1 MNKQRKI
8 IVTQALPYANASLHL
23 GHILEAVQTDIW
35 VRFQNQVGNECLF
48 FCADDTHGTPVM
60 LKAKELNIS
69 PEELVSKVRAEHM
82 ATYGAYDI
90 NFTNYHTTHSDENKK
105 FSELIYKSALENNL
119 IIKKTVNQYYD
130 ESEGMFLSDRFIKG
144 VCPKCSAE
152 NQYGDGCEVC
162 GATYEPRDL
171 LNPVSTLTNT
181 IPVLKDSEH
190 IFFDLPQKE
199 SMLKSFLEKVNIQ
212 SAIKNKL
219 NEWLEDLK
227 PWDISRDAPY
237 FGFKIPNEKD
247 KYFYVWLD
255 APIGYIASI
264 DNWANSNN
272 KSINDYWSNDSEY
285 EIIHFIGKDIAYFHG
300 LFWPATLDSANFKLP
315 DSIFVHGFLTVN
327 GEKMSKSKGTGIKTD
342 TFAKHCDPEMLRY
355 YFAAKLNDKVED
367 IDLNLEDFTQRINS
381 DLVGKYLNILSRSST
396 FIQKN
401 KGLLSNDIDK
411 QLINTV
417 LDNAKQIQEYF
428 EQRQYSKAIRLIM
441 DMADLTNKYINDKTP
456 WKLENEEATFVATT
470 AINAFRILSIYLN
483 PVVPKLT
490 EAAFK
495 SLGIETQTYMSLK
508 DKLISNKLEKYT
520 PLLTRM
526 EPLTLDQFNEEEN
539 NMPNDENSDDM
550 NTINIKQFSDVELRV
565 ARIISAEDIEEA
577 DKLIKLTLSVGDLGQ
592 KTVFAGIKSAYSKDD
607 LADKMVVLV
616 YNLAPR
622 KMKFGI
628 SEGMV
633 LASSDDN
640 GGIFLIS
647 PDKGAKE
654 GQRVK

>member
-1 MNKQRKI
+1 M
-8 IVTQALPYANASLHL
+8 HL

-171 LNPVSTLTNT
+171 LNPISTLTNT

-401 KGLLSNDIDK
+401 KGLLSNDIDE

-428 EQRQYSKAIRLIM
+428 ELRQYSKAIRLIM

>member
-1 MNKQRKI
+1 
-8 IVTQALPYANASLHL
+8 
-23 GHILEAVQTDIW
+23 
-35 VRFQNQVGNECLF
+35 
-48 FCADDTHGTPVM
+48 M
-60 LKAKELNIS
+60 LKAKELDIS

-82 ATYGAYDI
+82 ATYEAYDI

-130 ESEGMFLSDRFIKG
+130 ETEGMFLSDRFIKG

-171 LNPVSTLTNT
+171 LNPISTLTNT
-181 IPVLKDSEH
+181 IPILKDSEH

-212 SAIKNKL
+212 SPIKNKL

-401 KGLLSNDIDK
+401 KGLLSNDIDEG
-411 QLINTV
+411 LVNTV

-428 EQRQYSKAIRLIM
+428 ELRQYSKAIRLIM

-483 PVVPKLT
+483 PVLPKLT

-495 SLGIETQTYMSLK
+495 SLGIKTQTYKSLM
-508 DKLISNKLEKYT
+508 DKLISSKLEKYT

-550 NTINIKQFSDVELRV
+550 NTIDIKQFSDVELRV

>member
-1 MNKQRKI
+1 
-8 IVTQALPYANASLHL
+8 LHL

-60 LKAKELNIS
+60 LKAKELDIS

-171 LNPVSTLTNT
+171 LNPISTLTNT

-401 KGLLSNDIDK
+401 KGLLSNDIDEE
-411 QLINTV
+411 LINTV

-428 EQRQYSKAIRLIM
+428 ELRQYSKAIRLIM

-550 NTINIKQFSDVELRV
+550 NTIDIKQFSDVELRV

>member
-1 MNKQRKI
+1 
-8 IVTQALPYANASLHL
+8 
-23 GHILEAVQTDIW
+23 
-35 VRFQNQVGNECLF
+35 
-48 FCADDTHGTPVM
+48 M
-60 LKAKELNIS
+60 LKAKELDIS

-171 LNPVSTLTNT
+171 LNPISTLTNT

-237 FGFKIPNEKD
+237 FVFKIPNEKD

-401 KGLLSNDIDK
+401 KGLLSNDIDEE
-411 QLINTV
+411 LINTV

-428 EQRQYSKAIRLIM
+428 ELRQYSKAIRLIM

-550 NTINIKQFSDVELRV
+550 NTIDIKQFSDVELRV

>member
-1 MNKQRKI
+1 
-8 IVTQALPYANASLHL
+8 
-23 GHILEAVQTDIW
+23 
-35 VRFQNQVGNECLF
+35 
-48 FCADDTHGTPVM
+48 M
-60 LKAKELNIS
+60 LKAKELDIS

-171 LNPVSTLTNT
+171 LNPISTLTNT

-401 KGLLSNDIDK
+401 KGLLSNDIDEE
-411 QLINTV
+411 LINTV

-428 EQRQYSKAIRLIM
+428 ELRQYSKAIRLIM

>member
-1 MNKQRKI
+1 M
-8 IVTQALPYANASLHL
+8 HL

-171 LNPVSTLTNT
+171 LNPISTLTNT

-247 KYFYVWLD
+247 KYFYVWFD
-255 APIGYIASI
+255 ATIGYIASI

-401 KGLLSNDIDK
+401 KGLLSNDIDE

>member
-1 MNKQRKI
+1 
-8 IVTQALPYANASLHL
+8 
-23 GHILEAVQTDIW
+23 
-35 VRFQNQVGNECLF
+35 
-48 FCADDTHGTPVM
+48 M
-60 LKAKELNIS
+60 LKAKELDIS

-171 LNPVSTLTNT
+171 LNPISTLTNT

-401 KGLLSNDIDK
+401 KGLLSNDIDEE
-411 QLINTV
+411 LINTV

-428 EQRQYSKAIRLIM
+428 ELRQYSKAIRLIM

-550 NTINIKQFSDVELRV
+550 NTIDIKQFSDVELRV

>member
-1 MNKQRKI
+1 
-8 IVTQALPYANASLHL
+8 
-23 GHILEAVQTDIW
+23 
-35 VRFQNQVGNECLF
+35 
-48 FCADDTHGTPVM
+48 M
-60 LKAKELNIS
+60 LKAKELDIS

-82 ATYGAYDI
+82 STYEAYDI

-171 LNPVSTLTNT
+171 LNPISTLTNT

-401 KGLLSNDIDK
+401 KGLLSNDIDE

-428 EQRQYSKAIRLIM
+428 EVRQYSKAIRLIM

-550 NTINIKQFSDVELRV
+550 NTIDIKQFSDVELRV

>member
-1 MNKQRKI
+1 
-8 IVTQALPYANASLHL
+8 
-23 GHILEAVQTDIW
+23 
-35 VRFQNQVGNECLF
+35 
-48 FCADDTHGTPVM
+48 M
-60 LKAKELNIS
+60 LKAKELDIS

-82 ATYGAYDI
+82 ATYEAYDI

-171 LNPVSTLTNT
+171 LNPISTLTNT
-181 IPVLKDSEH
+181 TPKLKDSEH

-401 KGLLSNDIDK
+401 KGLLSNDIDEE
-411 QLINTV
+411 LINTV

-428 EQRQYSKAIRLIM
+428 ELRQYSKAIRLIM

-550 NTINIKQFSDVELRV
+550 NTIDIKQFSDVELRV

>member
-1 MNKQRKI
+1 
-8 IVTQALPYANASLHL
+8 
-23 GHILEAVQTDIW
+23 
-35 VRFQNQVGNECLF
+35 
-48 FCADDTHGTPVM
+48 M
-60 LKAKELNIS
+60 LKAKELDIS

-82 ATYGAYDI
+82 ATYEAYDI

-171 LNPVSTLTNT
+171 LNPISTLTNT

-227 PWDISRDAPY
+227 PWDISSDAPY

-401 KGLLSNDIDK
+401 KGLLSNDIDEE
-411 QLINTV
+411 LINTV

-428 EQRQYSKAIRLIM
+428 ELRQYSKAIRLIM

-539 NMPNDENSDDM
+539 NMPNDEKSDDM
-550 NTINIKQFSDVELRV
+550 NTIDIKQFSDVELRV

-654 GQRVK
+654 GQRVKWKKLI

>member
-1 MNKQRKI
+1 
-8 IVTQALPYANASLHL
+8 
-23 GHILEAVQTDIW
+23 
-35 VRFQNQVGNECLF
+35 
-48 FCADDTHGTPVM
+48 M
-60 LKAKELNIS
+60 LKAKELDIS

-82 ATYGAYDI
+82 ATYEAYDI

-171 LNPVSTLTNT
+171 LNPISTLTNT

-401 KGLLSNDIDK
+401 KGLLSNDIDEV
-411 QLINTV
+411 LVNTI

-428 EQRQYSKAIRLIM
+428 EIRQYSKAIRLIM

-550 NTINIKQFSDVELRV
+550 NTIDIKQFSDVELRV

>member
-1 MNKQRKI
+1 
-8 IVTQALPYANASLHL
+8 
-23 GHILEAVQTDIW
+23 
-35 VRFQNQVGNECLF
+35 
-48 FCADDTHGTPVM
+48 M
-60 LKAKELNIS
+60 LKAKELDIS

-82 ATYGAYDI
+82 ATYEAYDI

-171 LNPVSTLTNT
+171 LNPISTLTNT
-181 IPVLKDSEH
+181 IPILKDSEH

-212 SAIKNKL
+212 SPIKNKL

-401 KGLLSNDIDK
+401 KGLLSNDIDAV
-411 QLINTV
+411 LVNTI
-417 LDNAKQIQEYF
+417 LDNAEQIQEYF
-428 EQRQYSKAIRLIM
+428 EIRQYSKAIRLIM

-483 PVVPKLT
+483 PVLPKLT

-495 SLGIETQTYMSLK
+495 SLGIETQTYKSLM
-508 DKLISNKLEKYT
+508 DKLISSKLEKYT

-550 NTINIKQFSDVELRV
+550 NTIDIKQFSDVELRV

-577 DKLIKLTLSVGDLGQ
+577 DKLIKLKLSVGDLGQ

-633 LASSDDN
+633 LASSDDK